1 MSSVCLI
8 TTGGSIAGGAYFAVP
23 GLTLKPLQSQTFHSV
38 AESRISLLIYFIII
52 LPCIRVREYISQQNG
67 GPSGVCGRRQ
77 LRGYLAY
84 LHIIWSIS
92 ALSLSGFIRLNFLGI
107 SYGIGVL
114 DSIFYDLSLAQ
125 ILLFI
130 TWKVALSSKVDK
142 VHTRKYML
150 VIITSYYMVMVHNE
164 KLDCQLIFYYNYSK
178 ALCVSHGIQ
187 DPLANVIM
195 AMPFADII
203 HSIPPHQLHLIRTL
217 RSGRHQV

>member
-1 MSSVCLI
+1 MKI
-8 TTGGSIAGGAYFAVP
+8 NIQNMEQRGSRQRKKKKENWFA
-23 GLTLKPLQSQTFHSV
+23 TV
-38 AESRISLLIYFIII
+38 A
-52 LPCIRVREYISQQNG
+52 NN
-67 GPSGVCGRRQ
+67 
-77 LRGYLAY
+77 
-84 LHIIWSIS
+84 HH
-92 ALSLSGFIRLNFLGI
+92 LSNVNP
-107 SYGIGVL
+107 YGIGVL